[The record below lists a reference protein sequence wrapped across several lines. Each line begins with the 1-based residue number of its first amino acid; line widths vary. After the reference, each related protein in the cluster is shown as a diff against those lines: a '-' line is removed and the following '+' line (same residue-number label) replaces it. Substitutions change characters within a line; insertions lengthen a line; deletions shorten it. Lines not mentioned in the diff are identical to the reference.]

1 MYAEERQR
9 LVAEQ
14 VVRDGHVDASQL
26 VEYFS
31 VTNETVRR
39 DLIALER
46 RGLLRRTHGGAIPVE
61 RLGFEPSTAV
71 RETVMTEEKKRIAAA
86 AMSELPRE
94 GAILIDAGTTT
105 AMLAELIPANQHL
118 TVVTNSLQVA
128 NTLVARGSTT
138 VMFIGGRMRPAS
150 LCSVDAWALRALADI
165 RVDLAFMGTNGLTVE
180 HGMTTSDQAEATTK
194 TAMMLSARRVILLAD
209 HTKVGTEYFH
219 RFGHLSDVD
228 LLITDRGVDRDLAED
243 LRGAGPQVVT
253 A

>member
-14 VVRDGHVDASQL
+14 VVRDGHVNASRL
-26 VEYFS
+26 VDYFS

-61 RLGFEPSTAV
+61 RLGFEPNTAV
-71 RETVMTEEKKRIAAA
+71 RETVMTAEKRRIAAA
-86 AMSELPRE
+86 AVEELPEE

-105 AMLAELIPANQHL
+105 AMVAELMPTNRRL
-118 TVVTNSLQVA
+118 TVVTNSLPVA
-128 NTLVARGSTT
+128 NTLVNQIALT
-138 VMFIGGRMRPAS
+138 VLFIGGRLRPTS
-150 LCSVDAWALRALADI
+150 LCAVDAWTLRALADI
-165 RVDLAFMGTNGLTVE
+165 RVDIGFIGTNGLTVE
-180 HGMTTSDQAEATTK
+180 HGMTTSDQAEASAK
-194 TAMMLSARRVILLAD
+194 AAMMLTARRVVLLAD

-219 RFGHLSDVD
+219 RFGHLSDIDV
-228 LLITDRGVDRDLAED
+228 LITDRGLDRDLAED
-243 LRGAGPQVVT
+243 IKATGPQVIL